1 MQSPAARRRRRLAV
15 GLVVA
20 GVVAIAAPVLVASV
34 APGIDWAAWI
44 ARSLP
49 TILIVAGIVV
59 WYRADRVFDRGFD
72 PDQGSDGD
80 GDDGDAPHAR

>member
-20 GVVAIAAPVLVASV
+20 GMVTIAAPVLVASV
-34 APGIDWAAWI
+34 APGIGWAAWI

-59 WYRADRVFDRGFD
+59 WYRADSVFDRGFD
-72 PDQGSDGD
+72 PDQRSHGD
-80 GDDGDAPHAR
+80 DDGDAPHAR

>member
-20 GVVAIAAPVLVASV
+20 GVVMIAAPVLVASV
-34 APGIDWAAWI
+34 APGIDWVAWI

-49 TILIVAGIVV
+49 TALVMAGILV

-72 PDQGSDGD
+72 PDQRSDGD
-80 GDDGDAPHAR
+80 DDGDAPHAR